1 MMRLDSFVSDA
12 RSKNTFVLGF
22 FSRELTTPG
31 QIQTFI
37 VPKSARL
44 GFYLL
49 HFLRP
54 AIPIPAVTSTKRYCG
69 SDDASLWIKQE
80 QRTSLP
86 SLERAAFALLRILK
100 GQSIGRKRE
109 YFWISCQTVI
119 PSYESTTN
127 SSQQTHNSFSRR
139 LFLNTFLSFFIS
151 CFSVTPLRFSD
162 TLM

>member
-1 MMRLDSFVSDA
+1 MRLDSFVSDA

-54 AIPIPAVTSTKRYCG
+54 IIPIPAVTSTKRHRG
-69 SDDASLWIKQE
+69 SDYASLWVKQG

-86 SLERAAFALLRILK
+86 SLERAAFALLRILQ

-109 YFWISCQTVI
+109 NFWISCQTVI
-119 PSYESTTN
+119 PSYDSTTHCSEQTQMWVVRILIVN
-127 SSQQTHNSFSRR
+127 S
-139 LFLNTFLSFFIS
+139 FLSFFIS
-151 CFSVTPLRFSD
+151 CFFETPLRFSD